1 MLLRNY
7 DNYMI
12 ARKIPYTTSNDYT
25 VGDASIFGD
34 GHLNFKN
41 YQGAIKQFISNSFT
55 NNSGRFMAP
64 FTSLLENKYASG
76 CCNLIVGSD
85 DTEVTYDDYKLGEI
99 ISSSQIKAVNHEVT
113 APVYNQ
119 ETNSWDVTYTKR
131 YMAISDITIKEL
143 GITELLWTSGG
154 AGITL
159 LYREVLPSPI
169 EVLTDS
175 VVVLNF
181 TTKFYADINKPT
193 DYVATASVE

>member
-12 ARKIPYTTSNDYT
+12 ARKIPYTTSDDYA
-25 VGDASIFGD
+25 VGETSVFGD

-55 NNSGRFMAP
+55 NGSGRLMAS
-64 FTSLLENKYASG
+64 FTSLLENKYTSG
-76 CCNLIVGSD
+76 CSNLIVGSD
-85 DTEVTYDDYKLGEI
+85 DTEVTYDDYKLGNI
-99 ISSSQIKAVNHEVT
+99 IPSSQIKAVNHSVT
-113 APVYNQ
+113 APMYNQ

-131 YMAISDITIKEL
+131 YMATSDITIKEL

-159 LYREVLPSPI
+159 LYREVLSSPI
-169 EVLTDS
+169 EVAADS
-175 VVVLNF
+175 VVVVSF
-181 TTKFYADINKPT
+181 TTKLYADINKPA
-193 DYVATASVE
+193 DYVATASAE